1 VNHSNRVHVFI
12 SKFAFTTLIAMD
24 RATEKRVIIRA
35 KRGDAEAFEELYN
48 AFRLELYRSA
58 LLIMRHPA
66 DAEDAVSEAFI
77 KTFRS
82 IDRFDTKYP
91 MRPWIHRILR
101 NECNNIFK
109 KRRAGTVRMDSFSSD
124 WKDAVVDK
132 RAKDSA
138 QIIIESEEDMRVV
151 KLLEKLSYPHRE
163 VIVYHYFNSLDL
175 IQIADIL
182 DIPVGTVKSRLYHA
196 RKQLAKAIEGDEK
209 ITKSTGTK

>member
-1 VNHSNRVHVFI
+1 
-12 SKFAFTTLIAMD
+12 MD
-24 RATEKRVIIRA
+24 RTTERQVILRA

-48 AFRLELYRSA
+48 AFKLELYRSA

-109 KRRAGTVRMDSFSSD
+109 KRRSGVVRMDNFSSD
-124 WKDAVVDK
+124 WKDTVVDK
-132 RAKDSA
+132 KAKDST

-151 KLLEKLSYPHRE
+151 KLLDSLSDPHRE
-163 VIVYHYFNSLDL
+163 VIVFHYFNDLDL
-175 IQIADIL
+175 TQISKIL
-182 DIPVGTVKSRLYHA
+182 DIPIGTVKSRLYHA
-196 RKQLAKAIEGDEK
+196 RKHLAKAIEGDEK
-209 ITKSTGTK
+209 LTKSTGQK